1 MSIESLLKRDRRIV
15 LVSIAALT
23 ALAWIY
29 LLRLAGDMKMTAAM
43 PKMPDVPD
51 MAPMLHAWTATDFAF
66 IFVMWAVMM
75 VGMMT
80 PSAAPML
87 LIYARVARQSAI
99 NGQPLASTGWFATG
113 YLFSWTAFSLV
124 ASAAQGV
131 LERVAWL
138 TPMMAAASHRIGGL
152 VLVVAGVYQFSMLK
166 YSCLAHCQSPF
177 AFIQAH
183 GGFKPGPSN
192 ALRLGFQHGI
202 YCVGCCWALMLL
214 LFAVGVMNIFWIA
227 AIAVFVLIE
236 RTIPAGRWIAR
247 VSGAGLVFTGIWLF
261 VR

>member
-51 MAPMLHAWTATDFAF
+51 MAPMLHAWSATDFAF

-87 LIYARVARQSAI
+87 LIYAPVARQSAI

-177 AFIQAH
+177 
-183 GGFKPGPSN
+183 
-192 ALRLGFQHGI
+192 
-202 YCVGCCWALMLL
+202 CVHTGSWWLQT
-214 LFAVGVMNIFWIA
+214 
-227 AIAVFVLIE
+227 
-236 RTIPAGRWIAR
+236 RTIECAPAR
-247 VSGAGLVFTGIWLF
+247 VSARHILRRLLLGADAASFCSWRDEHFLDRGNCCF
-261 VR
+261 RAY